1 MKRTILILAVLCAGC
16 NSAASQ
22 TADETDA
29 TAPGYTARE
38 RQLIEMCN
46 EIAVEREIL
55 AAKYNALIEA
65 HSLDM
70 RPEPLTVKR
79 CT

>member
-1 MKRTILILAVLCAGC
+1 MKRTILILALLCAGC
-16 NSAASQ
+16 DSASSQ
-22 TADETDA
+22 STATPNP
-29 TAPGYTARE
+29 APGYTARE

-46 EIAVEREIL
+46 EIAIEREIL

-65 HSLDM
+65 RNLDM
-70 RPEPLTVKR
+70 RREPLTVKR

>member
-1 MKRTILILAVLCAGC
+1 MKRMILIFGVLCAGC
-16 NSAASQ
+16 DSVSSQPAA
-22 TADETDA
+22 TPDPD
-29 TAPGYTARE
+29 PGYAARE
-38 RQLIEMCN
+38 RQLIETCN

-55 AAKYNALIEA
+55 VAKYNALIAA
-65 HSLDM
+65 HNLDM

>member
-16 NSAASQ
+16 DSASSH
-22 TADETDA
+22 TADA
-29 TAPGYTARE
+29 SNPGYTARE
-38 RQLIEMCN
+38 RQLVEMCN

-65 HSLDM
+65 HNLDM

>member
-1 MKRTILILAVLCAGC
+1 MKRMILILAVLCAGY
-16 NSAASQ
+16 NSATSQ
-22 TADETDA
+22 TADA

-65 HSLDM
+65 HSLNM

>member
-1 MKRTILILAVLCAGC
+1 MKRTILLLTVLCAGC
-16 NSAASQ
+16 DSSASQ
-22 TADETDA
+22 TADA
-29 TAPGYTARE
+29 SNSGYTARE
-38 RQLIEMCN
+38 RELIEMCN
-46 EIAVEREIL
+46 EIAIEREIL

-65 HSLDM
+65 HNLDM

>member
-16 NSAASQ
+16 DSAASQ
-22 TADETDA
+22 TAD
-29 TAPGYTARE
+29 APDPAPSYAARE
-38 RQLIEMCN
+38 AQLIQVCN

-55 AAKYNALIEA
+55 AAKYNALIAA
-65 HSLDM
+65 HNLDM

>member
-1 MKRTILILAVLCAGC
+1 MKCMILILAVLCAGC

-22 TADETDA
+22 TADATDDA
-29 TAPGYTARE
+29 DRFAARE
-38 RQLIEMCN
+38 RELIETCN
-46 EIAVEREIL
+46 EIAIEREIL
-55 AAKYNALIEA
+55 VAKYNALIDA
-65 HSLDM
+65 HNLNM

>member
-1 MKRTILILAVLCAGC
+1 MRRTILILAVLCAGC

-22 TADETDA
+22 TGDA
-29 TAPGYTARE
+29 TDDAAHFAARE
-38 RQLIEMCN
+38 RQLLDMCD

-65 HSLDM
+65 HNLDM
-70 RPEPLTVKR
+70 RPVQLTVKR
-79 CT
+79 CI

>member
-16 NSAASQ
+16 DSASSQNADAS
-22 TADETDA
+22 T
-29 TAPGYTARE
+29 PGYTARE
-38 RQLIEMCN
+38 RQLIEMCT
-46 EIAVEREIL
+46 EIAVKREIL

-65 HSLDM
+65 HNLDM

>member
-1 MKRTILILAVLCAGC
+1 MKCMVLLLAMLCAGC
-16 NSAASQ
+16 DSASSQ
-22 TADETDA
+22 TADA
-29 TAPGYTARE
+29 SAPSYTARE
-38 RQLIEMCN
+38 RQLVEMCN
-46 EIAVEREIL
+46 EIAIEREIL

-65 HSLDM
+65 HNLDM

>member
-1 MKRTILILAVLCAGC
+1 MKRTILIFAVLCAGC
-16 NSAASQ
+16 DSASSQ
-22 TADETDA
+22 TADRTV
-29 TAPGYTARE
+29 PGYTARE

-46 EIAVEREIL
+46 EIAIEREIL

-65 HSLDM
+65 HNLDM

>member
-1 MKRTILILAVLCAGC
+1 MKRMILILAMLCAGC
-16 NSAASQ
+16 DSALSQ
-22 TADETDA
+22 TADE

-46 EIAVEREIL
+46 EIAIEREIL

-65 HSLDM
+65 HNLDM
-70 RPEPLTVKR
+70 RLEPLTVKR

>member
-1 MKRTILILAVLCAGC
+1 MKRTILIFAVLCAGC
-16 NSAASQ
+16 DSAVSQ
-22 TADETDA
+22 TADA

-46 EIAVEREIL
+46 EIAIEREIL
-55 AAKYNALIEA
+55 AAKYNALIAA
-65 HSLDM
+65 HNLDM

>member
-1 MKRTILILAVLCAGC
+1 MKRTTLILSVLCAGC
-16 NSAASQ
+16 SSASSQ
-22 TADETDA
+22 TPDA

-55 AAKYNALIEA
+55 AAKYNALIA
-65 HSLDM
+65 VHNLDM
-70 RPEPLTVKR
+70 RPEPVTVKR

>member
-16 NSAASQ
+16 DSAASQ
-22 TADETDA
+22 TADP

-46 EIAVEREIL
+46 EIAIEREIL

-65 HSLDM
+65 HNLDM

-79 CT
+79 CS

>member
-1 MKRTILILAVLCAGC
+1 MKRTSLIFAVLCTGC
-16 NSAASQ
+16 GSASSQ
-22 TADETDA
+22 TADA
-29 TAPGYTARE
+29 TAPDSTARE

-55 AAKYNALIEA
+55 AAKYNALIA
-65 HSLDM
+65 VHNLNM
-70 RPEPLTVKR
+70 RPEPATVKR